1 MPGDTQIQDLASS
14 VPPVP
19 GLADIQVDPARI
31 LDVAKVVEDQ
41 ANALEDKLRTRLDEL
56 RIDTPA
62 GDIVST
68 NTFLAW
74 NLMVSDAPDSYA
86 KGVRAYVKGLRDLV
100 TQLRSASDQYKATDE
115 DKAAML
121 GDRGGKP

>member
-1 MPGDTQIQDLASS
+1 MPGVTQAQDLASA
-14 VPPVP
+14 VPDVP
-19 GLADIQVDPARI
+19 GLADIEVDPAKI
-31 LDVAKVVEDQ
+31 LDAAKVVEDQ

-62 GDIVST
+62 GDLVST
-68 NTFLAW
+68 NTFMAW

-86 KGVRAYVKGLRDLV
+86 KGVRAYLRGLRDLV
-100 TQLRSASDQYKATDE
+100 QQLRSASEQYKATDE